1 MKKVFLLLVF
11 FLCTLQMPAKESV
24 QAAVLHNDGYTL
36 YQEFHPNDNNYKNTI
51 RDMEVLATKH
61 KSRVFSQSAALIKTI
76 RSKCRYYYDTN
87 TKLIELLKQKWNKPH
102 YMNMDEEWKSATFKK
117 DRKKVTDI
125 HMLSLGMQQAY
136 NDWNE
141 AREQAAKKT
150 VSEEIVKAI
159 DEANQRLKTTIDGV
173 LAEEKPA
180 FEAISKELEVIK
192 LKK

>member
-11 FLCTLQMPAKESV
+11 LLCALQISAKESV

-36 YQEFHPNDNNYKNTI
+36 YKEFHPNDNNYKNTI
-51 RDMEVLATKH
+51 REMEVLATKH
-61 KSRVFSQSAALIKTI
+61 KSKVFSQSAALIKTI
-76 RSKCRYYYDTN
+76 RSKCKYYYDTN

-102 YMNMDEEWKSATFKK
+102 YMNMDEEWKTTTFAK
-117 DRKKVTDI
+117 DRKKVTDL
-125 HMLSLGMQQAY
+125 HMLSLGMQQAF

-141 AREQAAKKT
+141 ARNQA
-150 VSEEIVKAI
+150 VKMTKNEDIIKAVN
-159 DEANQRLKTTIDGV
+159 EANERLKATIDSV

-180 FEAISKELEVIK
+180 FDAISKELEVIK

>member
-11 FLCTLQMPAKESV
+11 LLCALQISAKESV

-36 YQEFHPNDNNYKNTI
+36 YKEFHPNDNNYKNTI

-61 KSRVFSQSAALIKTI
+61 KSKVFSQSAALIKTI
-76 RSKCRYYYDTN
+76 RSKCKYYYDTN

-102 YMNMDEEWKSATFKK
+102 YMNMDEEWKTTTFAK
-117 DRKKVTDI
+117 DRKKVTDL
-125 HMLSLGMQQAY
+125 HMLSLGMQQAF

-141 AREQAAKKT
+141 ARNQA
-150 VSEEIVKAI
+150 VKMTKNEDIIKAVN
-159 DEANQRLKTTIDGV
+159 EANERLKATIDSV

-180 FEAISKELEVIK
+180 FDAISKELEVIK

>member
-11 FLCTLQMPAKESV
+11 LLCALQISAKESV

-36 YQEFHPNDNNYKNTI
+36 YKEFHPNDNNYKNTI

-61 KSRVFSQSAALIKTI
+61 KSKVFSQSAALIKTI
-76 RSKCRYYYDTN
+76 RSKCKYYYDTN

-102 YMNMDEEWKSATFKK
+102 YMNMDEEWKTTTFAK
-117 DRKKVTDI
+117 DRKKVTDL
-125 HMLSLGMQQAY
+125 HMLSLGMQQAF

-141 AREQAAKKT
+141 ARNQAVKMTKN
-150 VSEEIVKAI
+150 EEIIKAVN
-159 DEANQRLKTTIDGV
+159 EANERLKATIDSV

-180 FEAISKELEVIK
+180 FDAISKELEVIK